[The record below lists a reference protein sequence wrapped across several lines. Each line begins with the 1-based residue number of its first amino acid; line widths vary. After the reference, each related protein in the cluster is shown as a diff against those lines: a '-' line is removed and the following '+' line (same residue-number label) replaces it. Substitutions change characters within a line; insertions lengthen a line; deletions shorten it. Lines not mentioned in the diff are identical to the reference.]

1 MSDEIMETNT
11 EATDAPQQSQAGAK
25 TYTQEEFDRHMAGM
39 RKSIEAK
46 FEKQLGELGDLN
58 ELRQLKTRAEQ
69 QKQEEALKRGE
80 FEKILQEMAQ
90 KKDAEIA
97 KRDAVIREYRVDTP
111 LLNAASKYRSV
122 NPEQVKALLK
132 SNITLAED
140 GTVVVTGD
148 SGQPRYKDDG
158 SPFGVDDLVQD
169 FLNANPHFV
178 QPTPASTASKS
189 SISSDKADGINIA
202 ELDMSN
208 PEHRKRYAQAKAQ
221 GLFKA

>member
-11 EATDAPQQSQAGAK
+11 EATDAPKSSQAGAK
-25 TYTQEEFDRHMAGM
+25 TYTQEEFDKHMAGL

-58 ELRQLKTRAEQ
+58 ELKQLKTRAEQ
-69 QKQEEALKRGE
+69 QKQEEAMKRGE
-80 FEKILQEMAQ
+80 FETILKEMAQ

-148 SGQPRYKDDG
+148 GGQPRYKDDG

-189 SISSDKADGINIA
+189 SISSDKASSINIA